1 MADVCVVGGT
11 RFFGK
16 LLVKRLLD
24 AGHRVTVVNRGIT
37 PDPFGTSVR
46 RLVADLNE
54 PGELAWA
61 VTGEHFDAV
70 VHQMCYTPRAAVEAA
85 EAFGDRAGKFVLT
98 SSMEVYN
105 KDTFRW
111 RIPAPAMSVF
121 AREEE
126 LDTAHYA
133 YDTELPWQDPAYVG
147 ANYGEGK
154 RQAEAALLATAQ
166 VPVVIARVAHVLA
179 AEDDFTGRVGFHL
192 DRIRDGRPIVAHA
205 APGRT
210 SLVHAEDAAG
220 FLARAATTGVTGT
233 VNVTS
238 PDTAD
243 VYDVCAAVEAATG
256 LRAHVVEKQDPAGD
270 ADLSPFSCP
279 ADFGMSAER
288 AVSLGHRFTP
298 VSEWLPALARTAAA
312 ATAAAGAAAAVQEK

>member
-46 RLVADLNE
+46 RLVADLNV

-61 VTGEHFDAV
+61 VTGERFDAV
-70 VHQMCYTPRAAVEAA
+70 VHQMCYTSKAAVEAA

-133 YDTELPWQDPAYVG
+133 YDTELPWEDPAYLG
-147 ANYGEGK
+147 ANYGE
-154 RQAEAALLATAQ
+154 ES
-166 VPVVIARVAHVLA
+166 
-179 AEDDFTGRVGFHL
+179 
-192 DRIRDGRPIVAHA
+192 GRPRPRCWPP
-205 APGRT
+205 PGCRWSSPGWPT
-210 SLVHAEDAAG
+210 YWPPRG
-220 FLARAATTGVTGT
+220 
-233 VNVTS
+233 TS
-238 PDTAD
+238 PDGSTSTW
-243 VYDVCAAVEAATG
+243 TG
-256 LRAHVVEKQDPAGD
+256 
-270 ADLSPFSCP
+270 S
-279 ADFGMSAER
+279 
-288 AVSLGHRFTP
+288 
-298 VSEWLPALARTAAA
+298 
-312 ATAAAGAAAAVQEK
+312 ATAARSWRTPPPAGPPWCTPRTRPPSSPGPRPPG